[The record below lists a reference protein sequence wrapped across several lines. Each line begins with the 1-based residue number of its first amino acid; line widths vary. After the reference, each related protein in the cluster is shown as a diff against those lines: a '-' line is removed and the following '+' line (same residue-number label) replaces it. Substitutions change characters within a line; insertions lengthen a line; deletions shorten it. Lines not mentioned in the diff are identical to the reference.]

1 MSHLPG
7 CHQGFP
13 SCLPL
18 PKEYMLPFCSANH
31 KAGSFHF
38 IPLVAGLN
46 KVLEVVIFYLF
57 SGAWKRD
64 YRNLCVFPTTKE
76 KEASP

>member
-18 PKEYMLPFCSANH
+18 PKEYILPFCSANH

-38 IPLVAGLN
+38 VPLVAGF
-46 KVLEVVIFYLF
+46 EQSAR
-57 SGAWKRD
+57 SGD
-64 YRNLCVFPTTKE
+64 ILLVFWNVE
-76 KEASP
+76 KGL